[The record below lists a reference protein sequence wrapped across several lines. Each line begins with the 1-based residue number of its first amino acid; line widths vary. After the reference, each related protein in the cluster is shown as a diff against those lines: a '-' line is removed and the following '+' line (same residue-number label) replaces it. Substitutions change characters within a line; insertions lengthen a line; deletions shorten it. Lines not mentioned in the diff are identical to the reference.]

1 MDNQNRIELPK
12 MDISDIRIY
21 LKEIDLQQLRY
32 IYVHKRNF
40 FFFDK
45 YYINIAFVLLSLVSC
60 STNKIL
66 FKDIPENTSIKIP
79 EAVITYGDLIDV
91 NISSLNNQST
101 TIFSAQQSQD
111 KNATISNAEARKLDG
126 YLVDSSG
133 NVDIPILGIVK
144 ASGMTCSSL
153 SEYIKKDI
161 KEYVLN
167 PNVRIKILN
176 FRVSILGQVAK
187 PGTIEVI
194 NQNISIIELISRA
207 GDLNKNADP
216 TKVMLLRNL
225 DNKVQT
231 KYLDLTSNE
240 FLNSEYYYLKQND
253 VVYVRPDNAS
263 LAFYFG
269 ILRNTAAYSLLISIV
284 LLLTR

>member
-1 MDNQNRIELPK
+1 MHFKNYKTL
-12 MDISDIRIY
+12 
-21 LKEIDLQQLRY
+21 
-32 IYVHKRNF
+32 
-40 FFFDK
+40 
-45 YYINIAFVLLSLVSC
+45 AFVFLSLVSC
-60 STNKIL
+60 SGNKIL

-79 EAVITYGDLIDV
+79 EAVITYGDLIDL

-101 TIFSAQQSQD
+101 SIFSAQQSMD
-111 KNATISNAEARKLDG
+111 KIGTIRNAEARKLDG

-133 NVDIPILGIVK
+133 NIDIPILGTVK

-153 SEYIKKDI
+153 SESIKNDI

-194 NQNISIIELISRA
+194 NQNISFTELISRA
-207 GDLNKNADP
+207 GDLKNSADP
-216 TKVMLLRNL
+216 TRVMLLRNVN
-225 DNKVQT
+225 NKIQT
-231 KYLDLTSNE
+231 KYLDLTSND
-240 FLNSEYYYLKQND
+240 FLNSEYYFLKQND

-263 LAFYFG
+263 LAFDFT
-269 ILRNTAAYSLLISIV
+269 ILREPAVYSLITIIV
-284 LLLTR
+284 ILLTR

>member
-1 MDNQNRIELPK
+1 MHYK
-12 MDISDIRIY
+12 H
-21 LKEIDLQQLRY
+21 KY
-32 IYVHKRNF
+32 IYFLHF
-40 FFFDK
+40 K
-45 YYINIAFVLLSLVSC
+45 YYKNLAFVLLSLVSC

-101 TIFSAQQSQD
+101 SIFSAQQSMD
-111 KNATISNAEARKLDG
+111 KIGTIRNSEARKLDG

-153 SEYIKKDI
+153 SESIKKDI

-194 NQNISIIELISRA
+194 NQNISFTELISRA
-207 GDLNKNADP
+207 GDLKKNADP
-216 TKVMLLRNL
+216 TKVMLLRNV

-263 LAFYFG
+263 LAFDFG

-284 LLLTR
+284 ILLTR

>member
-1 MDNQNRIELPK
+1 MHFKNYKTL
-12 MDISDIRIY
+12 
-21 LKEIDLQQLRY
+21 
-32 IYVHKRNF
+32 
-40 FFFDK
+40 
-45 YYINIAFVLLSLVSC
+45 AFVLLSLVSC

-79 EAVITYGDLIDV
+79 EAVITIGDMIDI
-91 NISSLNNQST
+91 NISSLNNRST
-101 TIFSAQQSQD
+101 SIFSAQQSMD
-111 KNATISNAEARKLDG
+111 KIGTIRNSEARKLDG
-126 YLVDSSG
+126 YLVDSAG
-133 NVDIPILGIVK
+133 NVDIPIIGIVK

-153 SEYIKKDI
+153 SKSIIKDI

-176 FRVSILGQVAK
+176 FRVSILGEVAK

-194 NQNISIIELISRA
+194 NQNISFTELISRA
-207 GDLNKNADP
+207 GDLKKNADP
-216 TKVMLLRNL
+216 TKVMLLRNV
-225 DNKVQT
+225 NNRIET

-263 LAFYFG
+263 LAFDFG
-269 ILRNTAAYSLLISIV
+269 VLRNTAMYSLLTTAII
-284 LLLTR
+284 LLTR

>member
-1 MDNQNRIELPK
+1 MHFKN
-12 MDISDIRIY
+12 
-21 LKEIDLQQLRY
+21 Y
-32 IYVHKRNF
+32 I
-40 FFFDK
+40 
-45 YYINIAFVLLSLVSC
+45 ILAFILLSLVSC

-101 TIFSAQQSQD
+101 SIFSAQQSMD
-111 KNATISNAEARKLDG
+111 KIGTIRNAEARKLDG
-126 YLVDSSG
+126 YMVDSSG
-133 NVDIPILGIVK
+133 NIDIPILGIVK

-153 SEYIKKDI
+153 SKSIKKDI
-161 KEYVLN
+161 KKYVLN

-176 FRVSILGQVAK
+176 FRVSILGQVTN

-194 NQNISIIELISRA
+194 NQNISFTELISRA
-207 GDLNKNADP
+207 GDLKKNADP
-216 TKVMLLRNL
+216 TKVMLLRNV

-263 LAFYFG
+263 LAFDFG
-269 ILRNTAAYSLLISIV
+269 ILRNISSLALLATTILLII
-284 LLLTR
+284 R

>member
-1 MDNQNRIELPK
+1 MHFKN
-12 MDISDIRIY
+12 
-21 LKEIDLQQLRY
+21 Y
-32 IYVHKRNF
+32 I
-40 FFFDK
+40 
-45 YYINIAFVLLSLVSC
+45 ILAFILLSLVSC
-60 STNKIL
+60 SSNKIL

-101 TIFSAQQSQD
+101 SIFSAQQSMD
-111 KNATISNAEARKLDG
+111 KIGTIRNAEARKLDG

-133 NVDIPILGIVK
+133 NIDIPILGIVK
-144 ASGMTCSSL
+144 VSGMTCSSL
-153 SEYIKKDI
+153 SESIKKDI

-176 FRVSILGQVAK
+176 FRVSILGQVTN

-194 NQNISIIELISRA
+194 NQNISFTELISRA
-207 GDLNKNADP
+207 GDLKKNADP
-216 TKVMLLRNL
+216 TKVMLLRNV

-263 LAFYFG
+263 LAFDFG
-269 ILRNTAAYSLLISIV
+269 ILRNTAAYSFLFSIII
-284 LLLTR
+284 LLTR

>member
-1 MDNQNRIELPK
+1 MHNK
-12 MDISDIRIY
+12 H
-21 LKEIDLQQLRY
+21 KY
-32 IYVHKRNF
+32 IF
-40 FFFDK
+40 FLHLK
-45 YYINIAFVLLSLVSC
+45 YYKNLAVVLLSLVSC

-101 TIFSAQQSQD
+101 SIFSAQQSMD
-111 KNATISNAEARKLDG
+111 KIGTIRNAEARKLDG

-153 SEYIKKDI
+153 SESIKKDI

-176 FRVSILGQVAK
+176 FRVSILGQVAN

-194 NQNISIIELISRA
+194 NQNISFTELISRA
-207 GDLNKNADP
+207 GDLKKNADP
-216 TKVMLLRNL
+216 TKVMLLRNV
-225 DNKVQT
+225 DNQVQT

-253 VVYVRPDNAS
+253 VVYVRPDYAS
-263 LAFYFG
+263 LAFDFG
-269 ILRNTAAYSLLISIV
+269 ILRNTAAYSLLISLVI
-284 LLLTR
+284 LLTR